1 MLIIELQNEHARTFS
16 MIEFKI
22 IIKPTRSKFQIHYIK
37 LLALLLT
44 PLIETRRSMQDIDR
58 KY

>member
-1 MLIIELQNEHARTFS
+1 

-22 IIKPTRSKFQIHYIK
+22 IIKPARSKFQINIK
-37 LLALLLT
+37 SLRALLLT
-44 PLIETRRSMQDIDR
+44 PLSEIRRSMQDIDR